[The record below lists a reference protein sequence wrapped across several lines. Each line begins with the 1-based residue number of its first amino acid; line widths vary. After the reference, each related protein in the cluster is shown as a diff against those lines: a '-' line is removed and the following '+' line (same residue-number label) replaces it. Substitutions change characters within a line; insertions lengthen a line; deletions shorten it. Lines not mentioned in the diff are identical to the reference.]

1 MEGQREGE
9 SRLRGYFGLYF
20 SMFHHA
26 VFKHL
31 MFGLLNILIFL
42 LTKPFLGP
50 DFFHEN
56 PGPKRLNISSCGEF
70 LPAKRQKLAPAK
82 PQLILLHCV

>member
-1 MEGQREGE
+1 MKMAISSLQTRMAGSRECE
-9 SRLRGYFGLYF
+9 SRLRGYFGLDF

-31 MFGLLNILIFL
+31 IFGLLSILLFL
-42 LTKPFLGP
+42 LTNPFLGP

-56 PGPKRLNISSCGEF
+56 PGPK
-70 LPAKRQKLAPAK
+70 
-82 PQLILLHCV
+82 

>member
-42 LTKPFLGP
+42 LTKPLAQT
-50 DFFHEN
+50 FFMKTLVLRDLTLVHVEN
-56 PGPKRLNISSCGEF
+56 FCLQRGKSWLQQNHS
-70 LPAKRQKLAPAK
+70 
-82 PQLILLHCV
+82 